1 MALPASPAS
10 QQVSV
15 TSVPPSV
22 PSGPK
27 DENLT
32 CQWTG
37 CSEKFD
43 TAEDL
48 YVSQPIL
55 VLFLLVSRACLLVL
69 GGGRCRWSRRGR
81 VCDGRRRMGVMEQE
95 GSAPTLLQIPS
106 LWSSTELKLT
116 KIISSLGTEP
126 SLRYSRWSKIYEQP
140 VLDLCVGNL

>member
-69 GGGRCRWSRRGR
+69 GEGRCRGSRRTCLR
-81 VCDGRRRMGVMEQE
+81 WEKKDGRHGTGR
-95 GSAPTLLQIPS
+95 
-106 LWSSTELKLT
+106 
-116 KIISSLGTEP
+116 LGTNP
-126 SLRYSRWSKIYEQP
+126 STDTKTLEF
-140 VLDLCVGNL
+140 N